1 MTEPSPIIATV
12 SGGVTGAM
20 ISQFLPGVEPPMI
33 LASLT
38 GSFIF
43 FSISN
48 SYTII
53 KRVGLFFTS
62 FIAGL
67 MFTNTVDVIYITH
80 YHSVVIDKPVWSFL
94 ISAFVV
100 TVIVGILKMIRDSDV
115 LITFV
120 RRVFNIRKG
129 DDQ

>member
-20 ISQFLPGVEPPMI
+20 MSQFLPGVEPPMI

-67 MFTNTVDVIYITH
+67 MFTNTVDGIYITH